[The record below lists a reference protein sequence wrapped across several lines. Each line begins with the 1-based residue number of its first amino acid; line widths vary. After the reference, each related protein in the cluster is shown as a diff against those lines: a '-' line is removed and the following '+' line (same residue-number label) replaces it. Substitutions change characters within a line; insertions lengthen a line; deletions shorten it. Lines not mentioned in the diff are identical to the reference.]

1 MIHRTE
7 HTMIDKMIEKLHGH
21 GKSKCD
27 LGTMQEWSKTDT
39 YSELVNVIAELEQR
53 NIIKPVMASGLNGK
67 NPPLYQAY
75 HILTPRTD
83 DSSLLAELNAMH
95 YWIST
100 EHLRKHPK
108 KYSSIRHVLLPLSE
122 YLKSH
127 EGMLDSPMSENE
139 RAYSIWGDEKF
150 LDVSAHIGALK
161 ECGIWERLHTYPTP
175 EPFFEYRKISVPQ
188 NVLVIENKDSWF
200 SMRKMMIETDIS
212 SLFQIR
218 FDCLIYGE
226 GNKITQTNSSLE
238 QYLNIDHTFSGTVYY
253 WGDLDPEGIG
263 FYLSAKSVNSGLNFR
278 LCVPAY
284 QEMLTLFEKR
294 LFMPHTPEQ
303 YRVRK
308 KQKYPANADAF
319 YQLFPERTGSRIQEL
334 MEAGYYIPQ
343 EILNYQMLKQFF
355 RGECTV

>member
-7 HTMIDKMIEKLHGH
+7 HTIIDKMIEKLHGL

-27 LGTMQEWSKTDT
+27 LGTMQEWVKTDT
-39 YSELVNVIAELEQR
+39 YAELVDVIAELERR

-83 DSSLLAELNAMH
+83 DSQLLAELNAMH
-95 YWIST
+95 YWINT

-127 EGMLDSPMSENE
+127 AGMLASPMSENE

-161 ECGIWERLHTYPTP
+161 ECGIWEHLHTYPTP
-175 EPFFEYRKISVPQ
+175 EPFFEYRKVSVPQ

-218 FDCLIYGE
+218 FDCLIYGA

-263 FYLSAKSVNSGLNFR
+263 FYLSAKSVNSGLDFR

-284 QEMLTLFEKR
+284 QEMLALFEKR
-294 LFMPHTPEQ
+294 LFMPHDPEQ

-319 YQLFPERTGSRIQEL
+319 YKLFPERTGSRIQGL

-343 EILNYQMLKQFF
+343 EILHYQMLKQFY